1 MTAVAPANPGS
12 PRGSSC
18 GHTLA
23 RAWQRLQTPWVRRT
37 GAALFLLLVVGL
49 MVYAGRH
56 VPWADVGHA
65 LRDTDPLRVALAALL
80 AAASYAVYA
89 SFDLLGRR
97 VTGHGLST
105 SSVLTVAATSYGINQ
120 NLGYLVGG
128 LGLRMRLYLSRGL
141 DASTAAA
148 VAGTSVLTNWLGHL
162 ALLGTLLV
170 VTDAPLPT
178 DWPIN
183 PDAWPWIGA
192 GALLLVAVYL
202 LVCTRS
208 GRREWQ
214 LRSLSLRLPAGLQA
228 VQQLALSM
236 LNWTLMAAALWVLLP
251 PGTPFGATAT
261 ALLLAAV
268 AGALAHVP
276 AGMGVLEAVFVT
288 LLGRH
293 VPVQELI
300 AAILVYRAVYQWL
313 PGLVAAAVVLRL
325 ERQSKLTS

>member
-1 MTAVAPANPGS
+1 M
-12 PRGSSC
+12 
-18 GHTLA
+18 LA

-37 GAALFLLLVVGL
+37 GVTLFLLLVVGL

-56 VPWADVGHA
+56 VPWADVGQA
-65 LRDTDPLRVALAALL
+65 LRDTNPVRVALAALL

-97 VTGHGLST
+97 VTGHGLPT

-141 DASTAAA
+141 DASTVAA

-162 ALLGTLLV
+162 ALLGTLLI

-178 DWPIN
+178 DWPISAG
-183 PDAWPWIGA
+183 AWSWIGA
-192 GALLLVAVYL
+192 GALFLVALY
-202 LVCTRS
+202 LVCARS

-214 LRSLSLRLPAGLQA
+214 LRSLTLRLPAGRQA

-236 LNWTLMAAALWVLLP
+236 LNWTLMAATLWVLLP
-251 PGTPFGATAT
+251 KGTPFGATAT

-268 AGALAHVP
+268 AGAIAHVP
-276 AGMGVLEAVFVT
+276 AGMGVLEAVFVA
-288 LLGRH
+288 LLGQRI
-293 VPVQELI
+293 PVQQLI

-313 PGLVAAAVVLRL
+313 PGLVAAAMVFRL
-325 ERQSKLTS
+325 ERQSKGAS